1 MNQIQKNLIFF
12 FRNKS
17 NKNLNMNPD
26 IEPSTF
32 QTDPTLET
40 SNLIVEPLLPKS
52 PSPSPSSQPQSPP
65 ASHKQNFQANYY
77 VDEHL
82 LSLEQLALKYKTDID
97 ISQPNNSRGLSESSY
112 QEIVSDPDHKKNV
125 LSPPKQLTELEKFLS
140 HLLNLFNVL
149 LVAAGILSFIAYVIG
164 KDQVNIYLGVF
175 LFGIVIFDCVIGYL
189 QERSSN
195 NVMGKFKSM
204 MPPKCKIL
212 RNGVEMEIKAE
223 ELVLGDLVVIQGG
236 DKIPADLRIISN
248 NGLKVEQSA
257 LNGESEPVEV
267 SEKAL
272 HDDFLESKNIVFNG
286 CLCLEGSAKGIVIKS
301 GDETFLGI
309 IAQQTAQIKHEE
321 TPLQQEVKSFV
332 KLIAVLG
339 TTMGFFVFIIG
350 VIRNPN
356 NSLDLFVNGF
366 IIIIIANVPQGLPA
380 TVVSCLTIIARR
392 MANEKVFVKKLECI
406 ETLGSA
412 TCIASDKTGTLTM
425 NKMTVEHIWFSGT
438 LYSAEDLQTCK
449 REFKNSKAWNI
460 MYKIACLCNK
470 AFFQKSNIDNNFVES
485 IPHVGEIKD
494 SLLCI
499 NDGTEKVVAIGHH
512 KRFGDNDKKVK
523 VLGNEYKKSVSSFHK
538 KSVGSFLHDEMK
550 NISLSSDEILSD
562 MRKIQTENFK
572 ASMKEKDKR
581 RDLEIVGDA
590 SESALLRFCESF
602 KNTDLYKLKYPKIFE
617 VPFNSKNKY
626 QLSIHEVGQ
635 KRFLVMKGAPEMIIK
650 KCSHYLSCN
659 KIFEID
665 EKFKVEFQENYEILG
680 RRGERVLGCAYFDMG
695 EDKTTYSIK
704 ENNFPQCDLLFV
716 GLFSLMDPPKE
727 GVSQAITA
735 ARNAGIKVFM
745 VTGDHPLTAE
755 AIARKVG

>member
-1 MNQIQKNLIFF
+1 
-12 FRNKS
+12 
-17 NKNLNMNPD
+17 MNP
-26 IEPSTF
+26 EYESSK
-32 QTDPTLET
+32 TDPTLDA
-40 SNLIVEPLLPKS
+40 SNLIVEPLLTRPLS
-52 PSPSPSSQPQSPP
+52 QPTSSQPPLPSP
-65 ASHKQNFQANYY
+65 SHKQNFKANYY

-82 LSLEQLALKYKTDID
+82 KSLEQLALKFKTHID
-97 ISQPNNSRGLSESSY
+97 ILQPNNSRGISESTY
-112 QEIVSDPDHKKNV
+112 QEIVSNPEHRKNV

-149 LVAAGILSFIAYVIG
+149 LVAAGILSFVAYGIG

-189 QERSSN
+189 QERSSS

-204 MPPKCKIL
+204 MPPKCKIV

-223 ELVLGDLVVIQGG
+223 DLVLGDLVIIQGG

-267 SEKAL
+267 SEIAL
-272 HDDFLESKNIVFNG
+272 HDDFLESKNIIFNG

-460 MYKIACLCNK
+460 MYKVACLCNK
-470 AFFQKSNIDNNFVES
+470 AFFQKPNIDANFAES
-485 IPHVGEIKD
+485 IQHVGEIKD

-499 NDGTEKVVAIGHH
+499 NDGTEKIALGHH

-523 VLGNEYKKSVSSFHK
+523 ILGNEYKKSIGSFHK
-538 KSVGSFLHDEMK
+538 KSVSSFLHDEMK

-562 MRKIQTENFK
+562 MRKFQTDNFK
-572 ASMKEKDKR
+572 ASMKERDKR
-581 RDLEIVGDA
+581 KDLEIVGDA

-659 KIFEID
+659 KIYEMD

-680 RRGERVLGCAYFDMG
+680 KRGERVLGCAYFDMK
-695 EDKTTYSIK
+695 EDKTVYSIS
-704 ENNFPQCDLLFV
+704 ENNFPQNNLLFI

-755 AIARKVG
+755 AIARKVGYERKII